1 MLTITSHADF
11 EQYLGKEF
19 GTSNWHIIDQQQIQ
33 KFADA
38 TLDHQWIHID
48 EEKAKAEG
56 PFNATIAHGY
66 LTLSLIPYLWKQIV
80 EVKNLKMEIN
90 YGIESVRFG
99 QAVVVNSRVRLKV
112 GLASILNL
120 RGITKTT
127 MGVTMEID
135 GQKKPAYIGEVVFL
149 YHFLP
154 T

>member
-48 EEKAKAEG
+48 EKKAKAEG
-56 PFNATIAHGY
+56 PFYATIAHGY

-90 YGIESVRFG
+90 YGIENIRFG
-99 QAVVVNSRVRLKV
+99 QAVIVNSKVRLKV

-127 MGVTMEID
+127 MSVTMEID

-154 T
+154 A